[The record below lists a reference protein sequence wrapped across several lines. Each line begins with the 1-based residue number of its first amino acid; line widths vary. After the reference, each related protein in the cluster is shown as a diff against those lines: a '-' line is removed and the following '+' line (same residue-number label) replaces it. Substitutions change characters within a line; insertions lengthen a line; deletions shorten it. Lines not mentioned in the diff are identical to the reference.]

1 MRLASTS
8 KSRLAGWLSRF
19 ILRCQGK
26 RSSEQWQ
33 EHKVVDANLIPKE
46 IGGYGIYKG
55 GPK

>member
-1 MRLASTS
+1 MRLASKS
-8 KSRLAGWLSRF
+8 KTRLADWLSRF
-19 ILRCQGK
+19 ILRHQEK